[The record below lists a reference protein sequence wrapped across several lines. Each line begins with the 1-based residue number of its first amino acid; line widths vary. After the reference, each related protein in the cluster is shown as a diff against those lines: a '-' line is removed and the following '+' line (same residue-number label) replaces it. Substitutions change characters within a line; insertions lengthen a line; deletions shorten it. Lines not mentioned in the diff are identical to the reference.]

1 MHFAYFDYQSVKT
14 LKRENE
20 RNIIGKVIG
29 KVTSCS
35 FLQSSYLSNIKPTI
49 TLNRASC
56 DLVDVKWL
64 IMFKSICGI
73 PDLADTALISV

>member
-1 MHFAYFDYQSVKT
+1 MHFAYLPKCKNFKE
-14 LKRENE
+14 REENE
-20 RNIIGKVIG
+20 RNVIGKVIG

-49 TLNRASC
+49 TLNRTSC